1 MNLPSLTVAAALV
14 IALLGCGKKRVD
26 ASAELQK
33 GFREAQPEV
42 QQEVQKVAAD
52 LQLGKYAEAVAA
64 MNRAL
69 WVQQQQQLQA
79 RQAAALSEQQ
89 KRAAEAVILQTRQAL
104 QQNPN
109 LNSPQLHKAMSD
121 LILRTHG
128 EN

>member
-1 MNLPSLTVAAALV
+1 MKIPNLTVAAALV
-14 IALLGCGKKRVD
+14 IALVGCSKKRVD
-26 ASAELQK
+26 ASAELQE

-52 LQLGKYAEAVAA
+52 LQSGKYAEAVAA